1 MSWTAVGGP
10 HKFGGTGG
18 MLLDNDGSTVVVYAA
33 TGHGEIT
40 GRKGGSNCQ
49 FWTNS
54 SANLSTWILVP
65 NSTTRFPLSNDSN
78 CDSVYRDAGNQ
89 KWFALTAGRIGGY
102 PGDPS

>member
-1 MSWTAVGGP
+1 MTTTAAP
-10 HKFGGTGG
+10 SS
-18 MLLDNDGSTVVVYAA
+18 STSSSTSSA

-54 SANLSTWILVP
+54 SADLSTWTIVP